1 MRRLASALL
10 PSKSTTGYGSKDRTP
25 LAEHHLIAGFYLR
38 GPVLL
43 AIFGALI
50 GSTERGRKAGGAAS
64 GALVLTATH
73 VYILR
78 RAVGENVGCCTPFT
92 MGQLDG
98 AG

>member
-10 PSKSTTGYGSKDRTP
+10 PLKSITNLVIKDRTP
-25 LAEHHLIAGFYLR
+25 FAEHYLIVRFYPR

-43 AIFGALI
+43 AIFGALT
-50 GSTERGRKAGGAAS
+50 GSTERGREAGEAAP

-92 MGQLDG
+92 IGQLDG